1 MTTRDASGGNPSF
14 SAAKKNPTQS
24 GGILHLIKIL
34 IQYLTNKLW
43 SYKIAYEYAGSGIA
57 VANKFTQNRI
67 DEFGS
72 GRCVRGRESI
82 TEITACEIEHERV
95 IFLLRYG
102 KSTIYIVHLCFDGIN
117 RVIILNEKL
126 AKLEGRRVRPA
137 RACRNAD
144 RRTAIS

>member
-1 MTTRDASGGNPSF
+1 MQVKTVFLQLFQKYIFFSYCVYHLLGSKLVIIVACYKTIVNTIKFKHTRF
-14 SAAKKNPTQS
+14 LSATNKNPTQS

-72 GRCVRGRESI
+72 GRRVCGREAI
-82 TEITACEIEHERV
+82 TEIAACEI
-95 IFLLRYG
+95 
-102 KSTIYIVHLCFDGIN
+102 
-117 RVIILNEKL
+117 
-126 AKLEGRRVRPA
+126 
-137 RACRNAD
+137 
-144 RRTAIS
+144 